1 MGITDTTSSATLVY
15 KNPVEKR
22 TDTWLWFWLFSKG
35 CSLTQDSYLA
45 PDMREQITSAL
56 NSNPNFAQSS
66 RTDQGRFLLLNER
79 LAWITGEVRQI
90 QWLLSRFFRIT
101 NYQIHMPPP
110 RLEGRD
116 LVIATIDTWNVD
128 LTHKNN
134 AVGQLERDWN
144 QHTQNDRQ
152 FEWFKGDDENSRC
165 ALAWDWLKEKN
176 NYALFGSTAPSNH
189 ESLLMLFDRLQKSDA
204 EMKLIID
211 AIKKRWSQQQ
221 YRKKNNGKK
230 QCNLLLSPEAFDS
243 LDKLAMKYNLSRAQ
257 IVEVLIRLETE
268 RGAYLPEKMK
278 AMKFEW
284 RQMTS
289 SDTQKSADATTNQ

>member
-1 MGITDTTSSATLVY
+1 MGITDLTQSATVAY
-15 KNPVEKR
+15 KNPDEKR
-22 TDTWLWFWLFSKG
+22 TYTWLWFWLNSNGFNFMP
-35 CSLTQDSYLA
+35 DSYLA
-45 PDMREQITSAL
+45 LDMKERITNAL
-56 NSNPNFAQSS
+56 HSS
-66 RTDQGRFLLLNER
+66 TNLAKRRQDDQGRFLLLNER

-128 LTHKNN
+128 LTYKNN
-134 AVGQLERDWN
+134 VVGQLERDWN

-189 ESLLMLFDRLQKSDA
+189 ENLLMLFDHLQMSDA
-204 EMKLIID
+204 EIKLIID
-211 AIKKRWSQQQ
+211 AIKKRRSQQQ
-221 YRKKNNGKK
+221 YRKKNTGKK
-230 QCNLLLSPEAFDS
+230 QCNLLFSSHAITKLDQLAAKYDVSRSQVLEA
-243 LDKLAMKYNLSRAQ
+243 
-257 IVEVLIRLETE
+257 LIRFESE
-268 RGAYLPEKMK
+268 RGIYLPEKMRRNN
-278 AMKFEW
+278 FE
-284 RQMTS
+284 
-289 SDTQKSADATTNQ
+289 